1 MKSVI
6 NVVITFGVESR
17 RNNLLVGRA
26 TCRWILILILSIQT
40 DQVGW
45 RNRADYTQN
54 RNVPQFLTRA
64 SFLKHLRNDNWYF
77 QLTSWRG
84 KVMNKR
90 ENVSLN
96 LFLCAI
102 LCATSR
108 SIDILLGMNSR
119 SQNLFF
125 NLKGPK
131 KVVESFDWELLVCS
145 YHTCQI
151 IHAIFFQVCD
161 HQWVIYLIYP
171 TANNLFI
178 VSLRL
183 N

>member
-54 RNVPQFLTRA
+54 RNVPQSLTRA

-96 LFLCAI
+96 LFCAQFYVLQADRLI
-102 LCATSR
+102 YCLIWIRAHK
-108 SIDILLGMNSR
+108 IYFLI
-119 SQNLFF
+119 
-125 NLKGPK
+125 LKGRRK
-131 KVVESFDWELLVCS
+131 
-145 YHTCQI
+145 
-151 IHAIFFQVCD
+151 
-161 HQWVIYLIYP
+161 
-171 TANNLFI
+171 
-178 VSLRL
+178 
-183 N
+183 